1 MSGPVTTSD
10 DVPEIS
16 EDVPTECPV
25 EILDPRLADVGGFE
39 VQRALPNRGRR
50 MVGAWCFVDQMGPGT
65 ADETGGLD
73 VGPHPHIGLQTVTWL
88 LEGALLHRD
97 SLGSEQVIRPGQ
109 LNLMTAGRG
118 VSHSEETRGVHVG
131 PMHGVQLWIAQPSST
146 RFGDPAFEHH
156 GELPRIGLGG
166 VDATVLVGTFAGVES
181 PARRDT
187 EHLGVELSLRGGPA
201 EVPLDLTF
209 EHAVL
214 PLGAGVSVD
223 GHPVER
229 GQLAYLGIGRDTARI
244 EAASPVRVLLIGG
257 EPFPDELLM
266 WWNYVARTRG
276 EIVEAHRQWTDRDA
290 RFGTVQSPLDRID
303 THGPPWA

>member
-10 DVPEIS
+10 DVPEVS

-25 EILDPRLADVGGFE
+25 EILDPRIADVGGFE
-39 VQRALPNRGRR
+39 VKRALPNRGRR

-109 LNLMTAGRG
+109 LNLMTAGWG

-131 PMHGVQLWIAQPSST
+131 PMHGVQLWIAQPSTT
-146 RFGDPAFEHH
+146 RFGRPAFEHH
-156 GELPRIGLGG
+156 GELPRADFDG
-166 VDATVLVGTFAGVES
+166 VEATVLVGSFAGAES

-187 EHLGVELSLRGGPA
+187 EHIGVELSLRGGPI
-201 EVPLDLTF
+201 EVPLDPDF
-209 EHAVL
+209 EHAAL
-214 PLGAGVSVD
+214 PLGAGVSID
-223 GHPVER
+223 GHPIDQ
-229 GQLAYLGIGRDTARI
+229 GQLAYLGIGRQGVRI
-244 EAASPVRVLLIGG
+244 DATEPVRMLLIGG

-266 WWNYVARTRG
+266 WWNYVARTRD
-276 EIVEAHRQWTDRDA
+276 EIVEAHRQWTDHDE
-290 RFGTVQSPLDRID
+290 RFGTVDSPLSRID
-303 THGPPWA
+303 THGPPWT